1 MRARVEEVRASQ
13 SRHDQARRLEFQNI
27 IDLLQA
33 DHTAHQ
39 QQTEMLSQQ
48 VKTQSHLSN
57 SILTLAQEARR
68 GISDVRRLVVLVF
81 LAVMNIKSLAM
92 SIQRSLDPTRELPA
106 IIQDALGG
114 YIYLQPPLLE
124 YIQWKVRA
132 ICSCLPELTEQNID
146 PIQFT
151 RRPLRWSERSW
162 IGSEASFHS

>member
-1 MRARVEEVRASQ
+1 
-13 SRHDQARRLEFQNI
+13 
-27 IDLLQA
+27 
-33 DHTAHQ
+33 
-39 QQTEMLSQQ
+39 MLSQQ

-114 YIYLQPPLLE
+114 YIYLQPP
-124 YIQWKVRA
+124 
-132 ICSCLPELTEQNID
+132 
-146 PIQFT
+146 
-151 RRPLRWSERSW
+151 
-162 IGSEASFHS
+162 